1 MDGSLSVE
9 ICDSTL
15 TCCNAGELDTDRNDF
30 NKGYVDVFYGNQIR
44 ECLEFNMADGNAI
57 MIVTHN
63 GWDAWKGDWIRYI
76 HTINIRLVKE
86 ITIS

>member
-63 GWDAWKGDWIRYI
+63 GWDAWKGDWIRY
-76 HTINIRLVKE
+76 TVL
-86 ITIS
+86 